1 MLDNDKPLNLSK
13 QFEKSSFV
21 AESNNDKSY
30 IKFDPRHLTFKMKE
44 NLNSILKSEF
54 NTSIEDLNF
63 SSHV

>member
-13 QFEKSSFV
+13 QYEKSSFT
-21 AESNNDKSY
+21 ESNDKSY
-30 IKFDPRHLTFKMKE
+30 IKFDPRQLTFKMKE